1 MVGGES
7 GGLRWM
13 ASVGALLLGCTS
25 PSSEPGAGD
34 TSSTGVEGPSVGS
47 ESGPPDTSSSS
58 SSSSG
63 DPEASSSSGSE
74 DSSTGTVPLEPA
86 DLLLMD
92 SVVFYDG
99 YAETV
104 DEPTSKGV
112 VRLNNAVQAVRLTDA
127 QLDVIQ
133 PNLEVQVLIG
143 ALCDNY
149 DRIGSVNLALTPKG
163 LDTYVPGEVDRIEVA
178 RFITPF
184 MNMNRQPDTVR
195 YDWDLDE
202 VASILTD
209 PALRETYDFWFEL
222 EVFGVP
228 YAANTEI
235 SGCEGR
241 NDVFR
246 GWLALHTDSTDE
258 PQGWSTF
265 MPLAMQA
272 AFNDYQ
278 DGASDEL
285 GRPTK
290 TIEFELEDDLEHAQ
304 LVLITSNHGANAGG
318 EEYIRREHF
327 VTLDGE
333 PALEYTPG
341 RETCEPFREVNTQG
355 NGIYGPSPMT
365 DEEWQS
371 FSNWCP
377 GDVIDTRVI
386 EWGPVSAGAHTFVL
400 DVPDAE
406 FADDQGNF
414 PVSLYLQGR

>member
-1 MVGGES
+1 MEHPRF
-7 GGLRWM
+7 GLKF
-13 ASVGALLLGCTS
+13 AGFVGAASAAALLASCTS
-25 PSSEPGAGD
+25 VSEPSALGGTTTTSDEATGSGTTEAEGRDASSDASSADSGSDAGS
-34 TSSTGVEGPSVGS
+34 SSTGVE
-47 ESGPPDTSSSS
+47 
-58 SSSSG
+58 
-63 DPEASSSSGSE
+63 
-74 DSSTGTVPLEPA
+74 PLQPT
-86 DLLLMD
+86 DMLLMD

-104 DEPTSKGV
+104 DEPTAKGII
-112 VRLNNAVQAVRLTDA
+112 RINNAVQTIRLTEA
-127 QLDVIQ
+127 QLDLIQ
-133 PNLEVQVLIG
+133 PNLEAQVLIG

-149 DRIGSVNLALTPKG
+149 DRLGSVNLALTPKG
-163 LDTYVPGEVDRIEVA
+163 LDTYEPSEVDRIEVG
-178 RFITPF
+178 RFVTPF
-184 MNMNRQPDTVR
+184 MDMNRQPDTVR
-195 YDWDLDE
+195 YNWDIDE
-202 VASILTD
+202 VAAILTD
-209 PALRETYDFWFEL
+209 PALREAHDFWFEL

-246 GWLALHTDSTDE
+246 GWLGLHTSSSDE
-258 PQGWSTF
+258 PLGFTTF

-272 AFNDYQ
+272 AFNNYQ
-278 DGASDEL
+278 EDASDAL
-285 GRPTK
+285 GTTTK
-290 TIEFELEDDLEHAQ
+290 TIEFELENDTEYAQ

-327 VTLDGE
+327 VTLDGR

-341 RETCEPFREVNTQG
+341 RDTCEPFREVNTQG

-377 GDVIDTRVI
+377 GDVIDTRII
-386 EWGPVSAGAHTFVL
+386 EWGALPAGLHTFVI

-406 FADDQGNF
+406 FADAQGNF
-414 PVSLYLQGR
+414 PLSLYLQAR

>member
-1 MVGGES
+1 MVRGVLGTLS
-7 GGLRWM
+7 WW
-13 ASVGALLLGCTS
+13 AGAAALSLAC
-25 PSSEPGAGD
+25 
-34 TSSTGVEGPSVGS
+34 SSTS
-47 ESGPPDTSSSS
+47 EDAAPEQGTASGA
-58 SSSSG
+58 
-63 DPEASSSSGSE
+63 ESSGSGTTGSMDPGSSSDASSE
-74 DSSTGTVPLEPA
+74 ESGSDAGSDSSSTSTGSAPLEPA
-86 DLLLMD
+86 DLLLME

-104 DEPTSKGV
+104 DEPTPEGV
-112 VRLNNAVQAVRLTDA
+112 LRLNNAIQAIKLTDD

-133 PNLEVQVLIG
+133 PNLEMQVLIG

-163 LDTYVPGEVDRIEVA
+163 ADTYEPAEVDRIEVA

-195 YDWDLDE
+195 YDWDIDE
-202 VASILTD
+202 VAAIVTD
-209 PALRETYDFWFEL
+209 PTLRETTDFWFEL

-228 YAANTEI
+228 YAANTEV

-246 GWLALHTDSTDE
+246 GWLALHTDSSDE
-258 PQGWSTF
+258 PLGFQTF
-265 MPLAMQA
+265 LPLATKE

-278 DGASDEL
+278 RGASDAL
-285 GRPTK
+285 GTTTK
-290 TIEFELEDDLEHAQ
+290 TIEFELDDDSEHAQ

-327 VTLDGE
+327 VSLDGV

-355 NGIYGPSPMT
+355 NGIYGPTPMT

-377 GDVIDTRVI
+377 GDVIDTRII
-386 EWGPVSAGAHTFVL
+386 EWGPVRAGTHTFVL

-414 PVSLYLQGR
+414 PVSLYLQAR

>member
-1 MVGGES
+1 MARGVLGALS
-7 GGLRWM
+7 WWAGL
-13 ASVGALLLGCTS
+13 AALSVGC
-25 PSSEPGAGD
+25 
-34 TSSTGVEGPSVGS
+34 SSTS
-47 ESGPPDTSSSS
+47 EETGLDQGTDSGAE
-58 SSSSG
+58 SSG
-63 DPEASSSSGSE
+63 SDTTGSADPASSSDVSSAGSDSDASS
-74 DSSTGTVPLEPA
+74 DSSSTSTGSAPLEPA

-104 DEPTSKGV
+104 DEPTPEGV
-112 VRLNNAVQAVRLTDA
+112 LRLNNAIQAIKLTDD

-133 PNLEVQVLIG
+133 PNLEMQVLIG

-163 LDTYVPGEVDRIEVA
+163 ADTYEPAEVDRIEVA

-195 YDWDLDE
+195 YDWDIDE
-202 VASILTD
+202 VAAILTD
-209 PALRETYDFWFEL
+209 PALRETNDFWFEL

-246 GWLALHTDSTDE
+246 GWLALHTDSSNE
-258 PQGWSTF
+258 SPGFQTF
-265 MPLAMQA
+265 LPLATKE

-278 DGASDEL
+278 RGASDAL
-285 GRPTK
+285 GTTTK
-290 TIEFELEDDLEHAQ
+290 TIEFELDDDSDHAQ

-327 VTLDGE
+327 VSLDGV

-355 NGIYGPSPMT
+355 NGIYGPTPMT

-377 GDVIDTRVI
+377 GDVIDTRII
-386 EWGPVSAGAHTFVL
+386 EWGPVRAGTHTFVL

-414 PVSLYLQGR
+414 PVSLYLQAR

>member
-1 MVGGES
+1 VGLG
-7 GGLRWM
+7 
-13 ASVGALLLGCTS
+13 VLLTGC
-25 PSSEPGAGD
+25 PSSEDTPTEDTLTTGYEGPGFGSEGGVTTLADD
-34 TSSTGVEGPSVGS
+34 TSSGGS
-47 ESGPPDTSSSS
+47 ESAGGTSS
-58 SSSSG
+58 G
-63 DPEASSSSGSE
+63 TDSE
-74 DSSTGTVPLEPA
+74 SSSTGAEPLEPA

-104 DEPTSKGV
+104 DDPTSKGII
-112 VRLNNAVQAVRLTDA
+112 RLNNAVQAVKLTDA

-133 PNLEVQVLIG
+133 PNLEIQVLIG

-149 DRIGSVNLALTPKG
+149 DRLGSVNLALTPKG
-163 LDTYVPGEVDRIEVA
+163 LGTYVPSEVDRIEVA
-178 RFITPF
+178 RFVTPF

-195 YDWDLDE
+195 YDWDIDE

-209 PALRETYDFWFEL
+209 PALREAHDFWFEL

-246 GWLALHTDSTDE
+246 GWLALHTDSTDD
-258 PQGWSTF
+258 PLGFGTF

-272 AFNDYQ
+272 AFNNYQ
-278 DGASDEL
+278 EGASDAL
-285 GRPTK
+285 GATTK
-290 TIEFELEDDLEHAQ
+290 TIEFELEEDTEYAQ

-318 EEYIRREHF
+318 EEYERREHF
-327 VTLDGE
+327 VTLDGR

-341 RETCEPFREVNTQG
+341 RDTCEPFREVNTQG

-377 GDVIDTRVI
+377 GDVIDTRII
-386 EWGPVSAGAHTFVL
+386 EWGALSAGRHTFVL

-406 FADDQGNF
+406 FVDDQGNF
-414 PVSLYLQGR
+414 PLSLYLQAR